1 MRLLVTTALALSMG
15 MMVMAQS
22 QRLVLAEGF
31 SNASC
36 PPCASQNPNYN
47 TLTATNS
54 APNNPAKM
62 VAIKYQTN
70 FPGTD
75 PMNAQN
81 PGDISARTSYYAV
94 NGVPWGALDGTA
106 FAGSNYSGALA
117 NLNQNAINSRYAVTS
132 PFDLTVTHTVH
143 PNLDSVTISVA
154 INCTDSLLLGS
165 GLVKLHVALTEKT
178 ITFATA
184 PGTNGETSFKGV
196 VRKMYPD
203 ANGTTLSSNWLPGQ
217 QDAYSWTVPLPSY
230 IYKIPEVAVVAF
242 IQNNASKQVYQAGY
256 SAPIPVPNYAAVSAV
271 TTNSPA
277 INCSGDLN
285 NASATISNIGSNA
298 ITSATVNYQVDNGTA
313 STIPFTGNIAPNGTA
328 NVSIPAIT
336 GVSGG
341 AHALNV
347 WLTNINNNGAT
358 NAIGQASATFQM
370 SAAPSVMSN
379 TVDFEG
385 SVFPSSYI
393 IENTPGANG
402 WSWVSINNGA
412 SKFMRCF
419 FWNMPSGT
427 VANLYTARY
436 DLSGFTNPELKFD
449 EAYTFYTV
457 ATPENDR
464 LIVSYSTNCGTSWVE
479 FYNKAGTALQTATP
493 ISNPQQQFVPAAT
506 DWRTELTAMA
516 GAGGLSDVLIRFRGV
531 SDFGD
536 NLFIDNILIQEKNMG
551 VEEVIP
557 VSQNSMVTYPNPAN
571 QQATLRFNL
580 NADFNGR
587 VEVVNAL
594 GSTVFAT
601 TDQNFGQ
608 GDQQLSLPTAQ
619 WADGLYL
626 VRLISGN
633 MEMSTR
639 LVVRH

>member
-1 MRLLVTTALALSMG
+1 MG

-184 PGTNGETSFKGV
+184 PGSNGETSFKGV

-285 NASATISNIGSNA
+285 NASATISNIGSN
-298 ITSATVNYQVDNGTA
+298 
-313 STIPFTGNIAPNGTA
+313 
-328 NVSIPAIT
+328 
-336 GVSGG
+336 
-341 AHALNV
+341 
-347 WLTNINNNGAT
+347 
-358 NAIGQASATFQM
+358 
-370 SAAPSVMSN
+370 
-379 TVDFEG
+379 
-385 SVFPSSYI
+385 
-393 IENTPGANG
+393 
-402 WSWVSINNGA
+402 
-412 SKFMRCF
+412 
-419 FWNMPSGT
+419 
-427 VANLYTARY
+427 
-436 DLSGFTNPELKFD
+436 
-449 EAYTFYTV
+449 
-457 ATPENDR
+457 
-464 LIVSYSTNCGTSWVE
+464 
-479 FYNKAGTALQTATP
+479 
-493 ISNPQQQFVPAAT
+493 
-506 DWRTELTAMA
+506 
-516 GAGGLSDVLIRFRGV
+516 
-531 SDFGD
+531 
-536 NLFIDNILIQEKNMG
+536 G
-551 VEEVIP
+551 VEE
-557 VSQNSMVTYPNPAN
+557 
-571 QQATLRFNL
+571 
-580 NADFNGR
+580 G
-587 VEVVNAL
+587 
-594 GSTVFAT
+594 GK
-601 TDQNFGQ
+601 GC
-608 GDQQLSLPTAQ
+608 
-619 WADGLYL
+619 
-626 VRLISGN
+626 
-633 MEMSTR
+633 MS
-639 LVVRH
+639 

>member
-1 MRLLVTTALALSMG
+1 MRVLITTALALSMG
-15 MMVMAQS
+15 LMVMGQS

-36 PPCASQNPNYN
+36 GPCAGQNPNYN

-54 APNNPAKM
+54 YPNNPAKM

-70 FPGTD
+70 WPGTD

-81 PGDISARTSYYAV
+81 PTDIATRVSYYGV
-94 NGVPWGALDGTA
+94 TGVPWGALDGTA
-106 FAGSNYSGALA
+106 YSGSNYLGALA
-117 NLNQNAINSRYAVTS
+117 NLSQNAINTRYAVTS

-154 INCTDSLLLGS
+154 INCTDTLLLGS
-165 GLVKLHVALTEKT
+165 GVVKLHVALTEKT

-184 PGTNGETSFKGV
+184 PGSNGETSFKGV

-203 ANGTTLSSNWLPGQ
+203 GNGTTLSSNWLPGQ
-217 QDAYSWTVPLPSY
+217 QDGYSWTVPMPSY
-230 IYKIPEVAVVAF
+230 IYKIPEVGVVAF
-242 IQNNASKQVYQAGY
+242 IQNNASKEVYQAGY
-256 SAPIPVPNYAAVSAV
+256 SAPIPVPNYATVSTV
-271 TTNSPA
+271 TTNNPS

-285 NASATISNIGSNA
+285 NASATISNIGSNP
-298 ITSATVNYQVDNGTA
+298 ITSATVNYQVDNGSP
-313 STIPFTGNIAPNGTA
+313 STLPFTGNIAPNGTA

-341 AHALNV
+341 AHSLNV
-347 WLTNINNNGAT
+347 WLTNINNSGSNA
-358 NAIGQASATFQM
+358 AIGQASATFQM
-370 SAAPSVMSN
+370 SGAPSLMAN
-379 TVDFEG
+379 TIDFEG

-419 FWNMPSGT
+419 FWIMPSGT

-449 EAYTFYTV
+449 EAYTYYTV

-464 LIVSYSTNCGTSWVE
+464 LVVSYSTNCGSSWVD
-479 FYNKAGTALQTATP
+479 FYDKAGTALQTATP
-493 ISNPQQQFVPAAT
+493 ISNPQQQFVPAAS
-506 DWRTELTAMA
+506 DWRTELAMLN
-516 GAGGLSDVLIRFRGV
+516 GAGGLSDVLIRFRGI

-536 NLFIDNILIQEKNMG
+536 NLFIDNIFIQEKSMG
-551 VEEVIP
+551 VDEVIP

-594 GSTVFAT
+594 GSMVFAT
-601 TDQNFGQ
+601 NDQNFGK

-626 VRLISGN
+626 VRLVSGN